1 MCLNK
6 LFEVFDMY
14 SIDECVVS
22 VGYWNKEGVGVVVNK
37 GLEKTEYVAAIAEY
51 CRLLEIKNGDAEYVH
66 SLGRLYS
73 VTSNFLDYMGEK
85 EFCDVAFI
93 EDFYVETEY
102 TIYEMYIEPLSAF
115 GDNSLIRIVADEFLL
130 GVIDEAQPEANRLGM
145 DFIKEHMRT
154 NEEYDAYE
162 SENFHF

>member
-1 MCLNK
+1 MK
-6 LFEVFDMY
+6 VFDNL
-14 SIDECVVS
+14 VVS
-22 VGYWNKEGVGVVVNK
+22 VGYWNKEGVSVIVSK
-37 GLEKTEYVAAIAEY
+37 GLQKAEYVAAIAEY

-85 EFCDVAFI
+85 DFCDVAFN
-93 EDFYVETEY
+93 EDFYIDTEY

-130 GVIDEAQPEANRLGM
+130 GVIDDAQPKEDRLGM
-145 DFIKEHMRT
+145 DFIKANMHT

-162 SENFHF
+162 SENLPF

>member
-1 MCLNK
+1 MK
-6 LFEVFDMY
+6 EFD
-14 SIDECVVS
+14 DLVVS
-22 VGYWNKEGVGVVVNK
+22 VGYWNKEGVSVMVSK
-37 GLEKTEYVAAIAEY
+37 GLQKTEYVAAIAEY
-51 CRLLEIKNGDAEYVH
+51 CRLLELKNGDAEYVH

-73 VTSNFLDYMGEK
+73 VTSNFLEYMGEK

-93 EDFYVETEY
+93 EDFYIDTEY

-130 GVIDEAQPEANRLGM
+130 GVIDEAQPKEDRLGM
-145 DFIKEHMRT
+145 DFIKEHMHT

-162 SENFHF
+162 SENLPF